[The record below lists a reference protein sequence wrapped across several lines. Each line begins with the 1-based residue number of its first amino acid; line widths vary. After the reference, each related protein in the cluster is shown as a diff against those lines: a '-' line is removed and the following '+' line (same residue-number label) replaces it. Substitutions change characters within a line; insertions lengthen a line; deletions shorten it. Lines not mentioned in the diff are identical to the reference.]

1 MTGQTAQTPRK
12 TMLQQI
18 LHDRHF
24 IVVTAIL
31 LLCAAGWPI
40 LADQIGLFL
49 EKHPVPHTEH
59 TKIGED
65 FRLKSLRKL
74 MGPYEMVPG
83 SDQVIDSATLEELK
97 IGTPLDKMRRDSRT
111 SNWYLSRQYR
121 RVGAEPSRDP
131 YARWYVQ
138 IFFYNGGTDT
148 VPHVPERCRTEAG
161 FQGMVSQRTYLKLG
175 LKGPPAWTDRQGV
188 PVQRVLFEQKLPDHW
203 QVLQRVE
210 YYTFAFNGVPTADWK
225 QVRWNMRSPF
235 ISHAYFV
242 KIQFGPMGGGSIED
256 PAEADRQAEAFMR
269 YMLPEILKNLP
280 TVQDVQKAA
289 QET

>member
-1 MTGQTAQTPRK
+1 MTRPTAQTTRK

-24 IVVTAIL
+24 LVVAAIL

-49 EKHPVPHTEH
+49 EKHPVPHPPYTQLR
-59 TKIGED
+59 ED
-65 FRLKSLRKL
+65 FRLQSFRKL
-74 MGPYEMVPG
+74 LGPFEMVAG
-83 SDQVIDSATLEELK
+83 SDQAIDKATLEELK
-97 IGTPLDKMRRDSRT
+97 MGTPLDKMRRQSGT
-111 SNWYLSRQYR
+111 SNWYLVRQYQ
-121 RVGAEPSRDP
+121 RVGADPRRDP

-161 FQGMVSQRTYLKLG
+161 FQGMVSDRTHLKLG
-175 LKGPPAWTDRQGV
+175 RKAPPAWTDGQGV
-188 PVQRVLFEQKLPDHW
+188 PVQRVLYEQKLPDHW

-242 KIQFGPMGGGSIED
+242 KIQFGPSGAGSIED

-269 YMLPEILKNLP
+269 YVLPEILKNLP
-280 TVQDVQKAA
+280 TAQDVQKAA
-289 QET
+289 QES